1 MEDHELIDERDYR
14 VVQVLKAMANGLRY
28 ELVRLLMESPRSVSE
43 LAERVDRS
51 VSSVSRQLST
61 LGAEDLVQSKTE
73 GNRNIYRPKRRD
85 IIEKVFELR
94 ALLKREEE

>member
-1 MEDHELIDERDYR
+1 MKGQELIDERDYR

-28 ELVRLLMESPRSVSE
+28 ELVRLLMKSPGSVSE
-43 LAERVDRS
+43 LAGQVDRS

-61 LGAEDLVQSKTE
+61 LSAEDLVQSKTE

-85 IIEKVFELR
+85 VIEKVFELR
-94 ALLKREEE
+94 SLLKREEE